1 MNPDIFR
8 GPSRKSGGL
17 NRGVMHLLI
26 MGCAGLCIA
35 IAGCAG
41 GRAAAGSGQV
51 NASGTGVPT
60 AAAPALSGSWTGFL
74 GDVATPVSRGTMGD
88 EATIARIIDE
98 GTRRNEVMNHLRYLT
113 KEIGPRLTGS
123 SGAKR
128 ANEWTRDQFRTW
140 GLTAELEQWG
150 TVQTVFNRGPSTG
163 ALLMSDAPRP
173 SRRPGVTGTEA
184 PPAPSSDLRV
194 VRQMELTTLS
204 WTRGTSG
211 PVRGPV
217 VRLPSTPEEFD
228 RVKDSLKG
236 AWILLPQTPARGM
249 RETRARVSDQYTQRR
264 EAREK
269 AASGTPVSEL
279 SARDRVALLDVAG
292 YISTSRDERVWTGA
306 ISDWRTTPLDKV
318 APEVA
323 VVVRL
328 SDYDYMN
335 SRIADGEKVYAEFDL
350 KHELIAGPAPVFNTI
365 AEIRGSDL
373 PHEVVYV
380 SAHLDSWDGPGS
392 QGATD
397 NGTGVVVSL
406 EAARILM
413 AAGAKPRRTIR
424 FGLWTGEE
432 QGLLGS
438 DWHVQNRK
446 SEWANWSA
454 CFNDDGGTN
463 YQGGLAASTDAMAQ
477 TLAEIT
483 APVNGLFFDSVDG
496 KPLNVVI
503 RRTRS
508 LRLDGGSDHVSF
520 NKVGVPGF
528 FWSEVG
534 RANYGFGWHT
544 QNDKLD
550 LAIPEYLKQS
560 STSTAIAAYRLASAP
575 ALLAREPLPVEEP
588 KAPASAQVETP
599 TK

>member
-1 MNPDIFR
+1 
-8 GPSRKSGGL
+8 
-17 NRGVMHLLI
+17 
-26 MGCAGLCIA
+26 
-35 IAGCAG
+35 
-41 GRAAAGSGQV
+41 
-51 NASGTGVPT
+51 
-60 AAAPALSGSWTGFL
+60 
-74 GDVATPVSRGTMGD
+74 
-88 EATIARIIDE
+88 
-98 GTRRNEVMNHLRYLT
+98 
-113 KEIGPRLTGS
+113 
-123 SGAKR
+123 
-128 ANEWTRDQFRTW
+128 
-140 GLTAELEQWG
+140 
-150 TVQTVFNRGPSTG
+150 TVFNRGPSTG
-163 ALLMSDAPRP
+163 SLLMSVAPRP
-173 SRRPGVTGTEA
+173 SRRPGATGTE
-184 PPAPSSDLRV
+184 PPATPSTDMRV
-194 VRQMELTTLS
+194 VRSMELTTLS
-204 WTRGTSG
+204 WTRGTNG
-211 PVRGPV
+211 PVRGQV
-217 VRLPSTPEEFD
+217 LRLPATPEEFERD
-228 RVKDSLKG
+228 KDALKG
-236 AWILLPQTPARGM
+236 AWVLLPQTPARGM
-249 RETRARVSDQYTQRR
+249 RETRARVSDQYAQRR

-279 SARDRVALLDVAG
+279 SVRERVALIDVAG
-292 YISTSRDERVWTGA
+292 YISTSRDERVWTGS

-318 APEVA
+318 PPEVA

-335 SRIADGEKVYAEFDL
+335 SRIADGEKIFAEFDL
-350 KHELIAGPAPVFNTI
+350 RHELIAGPAPVFNTI

-392 QGATD
+392 QGTTD

-413 AAGAKPRRTIR
+413 AANAKPRRTIR

-463 YQGGLAASTDAMAQ
+463 YQGGLTASTDAMAQ
-477 TLAEIT
+477 MLAEVT

-496 KPLNVVI
+496 KPLNVTI

-575 ALLAREPLPVEEP
+575 SLLPREPMPVEEN
-588 KAPASAQVETP
+588 KAAVSERGETVAR
-599 TK
+599 